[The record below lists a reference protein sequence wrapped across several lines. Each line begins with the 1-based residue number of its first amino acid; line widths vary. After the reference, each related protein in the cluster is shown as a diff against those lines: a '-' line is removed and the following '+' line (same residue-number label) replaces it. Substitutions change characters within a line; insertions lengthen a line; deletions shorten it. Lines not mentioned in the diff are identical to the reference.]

1 MMFFHMH
8 MHVSASLDKSFAV
21 PMPVSNEHGSA
32 KAHLV
37 FFNPAESMI
46 RNIIRKRLKR
56 PCCGPYQ
63 TASPLHLFG
72 FTKRN
77 WRNKQKLEIWGAS
90 LPSTSDHHE
99 YFEGFCAAISVG
111 SPVVFP
117 LSTGVGD
124 HRFNTNLKETIQDLG
139 NGSWIRCFQLT
150 LFASNKCATL
160 RHGIATKNLTGSL
173 ANSRRAPKQSYAIL
187 RRNIS
192 MGMVRSQSCPS
203 GGIVCLM
210 SEEVAWTQKWCS

>member
-1 MMFFHMH
+1 MH
-8 MHVSASLDKSFAV
+8 MHVSASLDKLFAV
-21 PMPVSNEHGSA
+21 PMPVSDEHWSA
-32 KAHLV
+32 KALV

-46 RNIIRKRLKR
+46 RNIIRKRLNR

-77 WRNKQKLEIWGAS
+77 GRNTQKLEIWGAS

-99 YFEGFCAAISVG
+99 YFEGFCGAISVG
-111 SPVVFP
+111 SPVAFP

-139 NGSWIRCFQLT
+139 NGS
-150 LFASNKCATL
+150 
-160 RHGIATKNLTGSL
+160 
-173 ANSRRAPKQSYAIL
+173 
-187 RRNIS
+187 
-192 MGMVRSQSCPS
+192 
-203 GGIVCLM
+203 
-210 SEEVAWTQKWCS
+210 